1 MSDVEI
7 KYKSK
12 EIYEPI
18 EILTS
23 PLTEGKITLQ
33 ITNYGKEKD
42 LGIYLKKSSSMGDV
56 SFPADFEPY
65 IDRAHL
71 LKLGNSSALGGLY
84 FTDEENT
91 KIYFTNS
98 TGSFY
103 KNRISIG
110 TVQKNNSKLIEIGFE
125 LPIGISSRRFFVDL
139 VVE

>member
-1 MSDVEI
+1 MSNVQI

-12 EIYEPI
+12 QIYEPI
-18 EILTS
+18 EILST
-23 PLTEGKITLQ
+23 PMTEGRITLQ
-33 ITNYGKEKD
+33 VTNFGKEKD

-71 LKLGNSSALGGLY
+71 LKLGNSNSLGGLY
-84 FTDEENT
+84 YIDSNDN
-91 KIYFTNS
+91 KIYFNNS

-103 KNRISIG
+103 KNRIPIG
-110 TVQKNNSKLIEIGFE
+110 MVQKNDSKLIEIGFE
-125 LPIGISSRRFFVDL
+125 LPISVSSRRFFVDL